1 MIMSLKQKFHIVFQ
15 PNDRRYKKDGNR
27 CKKFMISVNRLPDYI
42 GKANTGKVLF
52 LLENSLDEKWQM
64 QFRKYGKLWIYGK

>member
-1 MIMSLKQKFHIVFQ
+1 MNLKNSYNIVFQ
-15 PNDRRYKKDGNR
+15 PKDRRYTR
-27 CKKFMISVNRLPDYI
+27 RKKFMISVNRLADYI
-42 GKANTGKVLF
+42 GKSNAKKVLF